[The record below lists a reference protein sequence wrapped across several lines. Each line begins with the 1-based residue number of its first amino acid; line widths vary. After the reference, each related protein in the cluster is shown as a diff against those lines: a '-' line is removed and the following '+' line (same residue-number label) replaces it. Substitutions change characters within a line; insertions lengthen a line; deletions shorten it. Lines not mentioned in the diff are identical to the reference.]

1 MDGPLPFFSR
11 NCTRKRFAR
20 LGNSFIRRGINCVVF
35 SPSARHHTPAGRGS
49 MKLEN
54 VLRCGVVFGSS
65 CNALQLLLLVCTSEP
80 LPGAT
85 FGTER
90 EAKDDAPEGG

>member
-1 MDGPLPFFSR
+1 
-11 NCTRKRFAR
+11 
-20 LGNSFIRRGINCVVF
+20 
-35 SPSARHHTPAGRGS
+35 

-65 CNALQLLLLVCTSEP
+65 CNALLLLLLVCTSEP

-90 EAKDDAPEGG
+90 EAKDDAPEVARQDGWMDANCVSFISLFASKFRFQVGFYRLATGYYAQFSELNLQL

>member
-1 MDGPLPFFSR
+1 
-11 NCTRKRFAR
+11 
-20 LGNSFIRRGINCVVF
+20 
-35 SPSARHHTPAGRGS
+35 

-65 CNALQLLLLVCTSEP
+65 CNALLLLLLVCTSEP

-90 EAKDDAPEGG
+90 EAKDDAPEGGGVVGAMDGCALLASYLFPLFEVEMSLQGDNGGLRPRLG